1 MHGLGAQEL
10 GPALLL
16 GDHVVAPGP
25 PRLVLW
31 QVGGRCVGPGAQ
43 GSLGVTPE
51 MVGSCW
57 DVPGSPNTTMLVSLL
72 PVPVTHLAGSGTV
85 GP

>member
-10 GPALLL
+10 GSALLL

-31 QVGGRCVGPGAQ
+31 LLGGDPRDGGVL
-43 GSLGVTPE
+43 LGCP
-51 MVGSCW
+51 W
-57 DVPGSPNTTMLVSLL
+57 L
-72 PVPVTHLAGSGTV
+72 P
-85 GP
+85 